1 MMKFAQIT
9 TLVAIAL
16 TNAVAVAANDPARFW
31 ISTSMNAPVIG
42 EAPTINAPIGSLT
55 TLYIWATPATDSSG
69 AFRKIE
75 HFSLDV
81 VTQAAPGVPEPE
93 PFIDFVNGTFKVYN
107 EEPGLTKRFQLKT
120 DSATLEEQGGPLL
133 SDKSADQILNLGE
146 PDAIKGLQGLSPNP
160 TPAVVGIGNN
170 GDPSPYR
177 VGNAWRV
184 GEFTFKTLPPDEG
197 KTTVNTLFLQ
207 IGYNGIVSSGA
218 DDTYVWLGNDTSPD
232 AKYDAT
238 CPKLNGCLSQRQLT
252 LGADTFD
259 IRINASA
266 FLPGDYNGDGAV
278 DTADFTY
285 WRNRFG
291 QTVTTP
297 GEGADGN
304 GNGVIDAGD
313 YVFWRKIAA
322 SGGGTAAAGLAANSL
337 DIPEPSAFTLICLLA
352 SYVFVPPRR
361 RD

>member
-1 MMKFAQIT
+1 MMKIAPIAI
-9 TLVAIAL
+9 LVAIAL
-16 TNAVAVAANDPARFW
+16 ANSAVVAANDPARFW
-31 ISTSMNAPVIG
+31 ISTSMNAPTIG
-42 EAPTINAPIGSLT
+42 EAPTINASIGSLT

-107 EEPGLTKRFQLKT
+107 EEPGLPKRFQFKA
-120 DSATLEEQGGPLL
+120 DSSTPGEQGGPLL
-133 SDKSADQILNLGE
+133 SDKPESSILDFGE

-160 TPAVVGIGNN
+160 TPAAVGIGNN

-177 VGNAWRV
+177 VGNAWRIA
-184 GEFTFKTLPPDEG
+184 EFTFNTLQPGDG

-207 IGYNGIVSSGA
+207 VGHAGIISSGT
-218 DDTYVWLGNDTSPD
+218 DDTYLWLGNDTSTD
-232 AKYDAT
+232 TKYNAT
-238 CPKLNGCLSQRQLT
+238 CQTAEDCASQRQRT
-252 LGADTFD
+252 LSNDTFD

-266 FLPGDYNGDGAV
+266 FLPGDYDGDGSV
-278 DTADFTY
+278 GPLDYTY

-291 QTVTTP
+291 QTVAMP
-297 GEGADGN
+297 GQGADGN

-322 SGGGTAAAGLAANSL
+322 SGSGAAAAGLAANSAN
-337 DIPEPSAFTLICLLA
+337 IPEPSSFTLICVLA
-352 SYVFVPPRR
+352 GYVFMHPRR